1 MKLNKPQ
8 ITDTQ
13 TELESYVADLLFDK
27 EKASQPKK
35 NLSVPQS
42 KTRRSENISID
53 GKVSALTS
61 QELVESNLK
70 ENLNIVEEN
79 DKVTHLY
86 EDRASSIESAASRLS
101 SFERPERESNK
112 LPSDIIPLNSD
123 GSSEISNDQKFS
135 KKQAEQEKTERKQ
148 AEREQAEREQA
159 EREQAEREQAEREQ
173 AEREQAE
180 REQAEREQAEREQAE
195 REQAEREQAER
206 EQAEREKIEIELV
219 AKEKLEQA
227 IASERAEEER
237 AARKMEEFRAKEQQE
252 RKLSNDKE
260 RAKTRD
266 NKDNKRDLRAES
278 NHLAQIKKE
287 NAKYQERD
295 FKQEP
300 ETDTRL
306 KGVEKLLAKMARA
319 DIAPKE
325 KVDVELKTSTEK
337 QSETHYSELEQQDS
351 SAQLEVVKSS
361 FEHRESGPL
370 KDSLGNVFQTLVFE
384 VSRLP
389 LAVPLVKLGGIVNIS
404 DVEVTP
410 LVGTPD
416 WFIGLVPNERGNL
429 MVVDTQKFLM
439 PEKEAS
445 KEDTYDYLIVLDD
458 TQWALACHS
467 VGDAKNLTPD
477 DIRWSAR
484 SSKRPWFAG
493 MVVEYMSA
501 LLEVDSLINMLAE
514 NVVE

>member
-1 MKLNKPQ
+1 
-8 ITDTQ
+8 
-13 TELESYVADLLFDK
+13 
-27 EKASQPKK
+27 
-35 NLSVPQS
+35 
-42 KTRRSENISID
+42 
-53 GKVSALTS
+53 
-61 QELVESNLK
+61 
-70 ENLNIVEEN
+70 
-79 DKVTHLY
+79 
-86 EDRASSIESAASRLS
+86 
-101 SFERPERESNK
+101 
-112 LPSDIIPLNSD
+112 
-123 GSSEISNDQKFS
+123 
-135 KKQAEQEKTERKQ
+135 
-148 AEREQAEREQA
+148 
-159 EREQAEREQAEREQ
+159 
-173 AEREQAE
+173 
-180 REQAEREQAEREQAE
+180 
-195 REQAEREQAER
+195 
-206 EQAEREKIEIELV
+206 
-219 AKEKLEQA
+219 
-227 IASERAEEER
+227 
-237 AARKMEEFRAKEQQE
+237 MEEFRAKEQQE